1 MGKAIKTMFLR
12 QMHAV
17 ETPLVGQ
24 NLQDTCKM
32 ILEVTQIATA
42 IVRGQERGI
51 ELLLFSRIIH
61 SVSYYYYHLYIFFF
75 NCIIIISIAPG
86 RDQTDEMLPYS
97 MMQAAAIKTA
107 VESI

>member
-1 MGKAIKTMFLR
+1 MGKAIKTTFLR
-12 QMHAV
+12 QIHAV

-24 NLQDTCKM
+24 NLQDTCRM

-42 IVRGQERGI
+42 IVRGQEHGI
-51 ELLLFSRIIH
+51 KISLSSRIIH
-61 SVSYYYYHLYIFFF
+61 NVSYYCNHLYVSY
-75 NCIIIISIAPG
+75 CIIIISIAPG

-97 MMQAAAIKTA
+97 MMQDAAIKTA

>member
-24 NLQDTCKM
+24 NLQDTCRM
-32 ILEVTQIATA
+32 ILEVTRIAIA
-42 IVRGQERGI
+42 IVKVQEHGI
-51 ELLLFSRIIH
+51 NISLYSRIKH
-61 SVSYYYYHLYIFFF
+61 SVSFGLELYAY
-75 NCIIIISIAPG
+75 NIIYIVPG
-86 RDQTDEMLPYS
+86 RDQTGEMLQYS
-97 MMQAAAIKTA
+97 MMQDVAIKTA

>member
-1 MGKAIKTMFLR
+1 
-12 QMHAV
+12 MHAV

-24 NLQDTCKM
+24 NLQDTCRM

-42 IVRGQERGI
+42 TVRGQEHGMK
-51 ELLLFSRIIH
+51 LSLFSRIIH
-61 SVSYYYYHLYIFFF
+61 NVSYYTSVCNILYEFYVYIV
-75 NCIIIISIAPG
+75 PG

>member
-24 NLQDTCKM
+24 NLQDTCRM

-42 IVRGQERGI
+42 IVRGQEHGI
-51 ELLLFSRIIH
+51 KLSLFS
-61 SVSYYYYHLYIFFF
+61 
-75 NCIIIISIAPG
+75 
-86 RDQTDEMLPYS
+86 T
-97 MMQAAAIKTA
+97 AIQN
-107 VESI
+107 VFL

>member
-12 QMHAV
+12 QIHAV

-24 NLQDTCKM
+24 NLQDTCRM

-42 IVRGQERGI
+42 IVRGQEHGI
-51 ELLLFSRIIH
+51 KLSLFSRNIH
-61 SVSYYYYHLYIFFF
+61 NVILLSLIYIFF
-75 NCIIIISIAPG
+75 NCIIIISIVLG

-97 MMQAAAIKTA
+97 MMQDAAIKTA

>member
-24 NLQDTCKM
+24 NLQDTCRM

-42 IVRGQERGI
+42 IVKGQEHGI
-51 ELLLFSRIIH
+51 KLSLFSRIDTMFHIMRYTNAYNILYK
-61 SVSYYYYHLYIFFF
+61 YYV
-75 NCIIIISIAPG
+75 CIGPG

>member
-24 NLQDTCKM
+24 NLQDTCRM

-42 IVRGQERGI
+42 IVKGQEHGI
-51 ELLLFSRIIH
+51 KLSLFSRIDTMFHIIQMH
-61 SVSYYYYHLYIFFF
+61 ITY
-75 NCIIIISIAPG
+75 CINI
-86 RDQTDEMLPYS
+86 MY
-97 MMQAAAIKTA
+97 
-107 VESI
+107 V

>member
-42 IVRGQERGI
+42 IVRGQEHGI
-51 ELLLFSRIIH
+51 KLSLFSRIIH
-61 SVSYYYYHLYIFFF
+61 NVSYDIQMHITYGINIMY
-75 NCIIIISIAPG
+75 
-86 RDQTDEMLPYS
+86 
-97 MMQAAAIKTA
+97 
-107 VESI
+107 V